1 MKITIEKI
9 TEKEKEEALLRITEM
24 TPDVQAAISLLK
36 NGEQVLIGLRG
47 TERVPCPISKIY
59 YIETVDEKT
68 FLYTKAEC
76 LEVKH
81 KLYELEGILDQRFFR
96 CSKSM
101 ICNMRKIRSVKTGEN
116 SRLNATLLNGETL
129 IITRSYV
136 PEFKKRLGLGG
147 K

>member
-9 TEKEKEEALLRITEM
+9 TEKEKEEALLRIAEM
-24 TPDVQAAISLLK
+24 TPDVQAAISLLE
-36 NGEQVLIGLRG
+36 NGEQVLMGMRG
-47 TERVPCPISKIY
+47 AERVPCPISKIY
-59 YIETVDEKT
+59 YIESVDEKT
-68 FLYTKAEC
+68 FLYTKEEC

-81 KLYELEGILDQRFFR
+81 KLYELENMLDQRFFR

-101 ICNMRKIRSVKTGEN
+101 ICNMRKIKSIKAGDN

-136 PEFKKRLGLGG
+136 PEFKKRLGVRS
-147 K
+147 